1 MGVNEKGRSEKVS
14 TSVPLGTFEA
24 LNNLTLL
31 LSLFLLFKNSEKK
44 ILPVRPKLM
53 FKWKL
58 VQVQK
63 TERVDLFK
71 IGYFEIM
78 TVFLKK
84 NRSKKKITIPGIKI
98 FDSRIHSL

>member
-53 FKWKL
+53 FKMETGASSKDG
-58 VQVQK
+58 
-63 TERVDLFK
+63 ERLT
-71 IGYFEIM
+71 Y
-78 TVFLKK
+78 LK
-84 NRSKKKITIPGIKI
+84 
-98 FDSRIHSL
+98 